1 MSQMDTTN
9 STKQSQGNDAA
20 VEQMSIVIIGHVDH
34 GKSTV
39 VGRLL
44 ADTDSLPQGKLDD
57 VRAQCARNAKPFE
70 YAFLLDA
77 LKDEQAQGITIDSA
91 RCFFKSERRQYIII
105 DAPGHIEFLKNM
117 ISGAARAEAAVLV
130 IDAKEGVRENSR
142 RHGYLLS
149 MLGIRQVVVV
159 VNKMDLVDY
168 DQQVF
173 EQIEQE
179 YTAFLT
185 KVGIEPSYFL
195 PVSAREG
202 DNVAANTEALAWF
215 QGPTVLQALDRFEKE
230 ASPVDQA
237 LRFPVQDIY
246 KFTEGSDDR
255 RIIAGR
261 VETGT
266 ARTGDEVR
274 FWPSGKTSTIASVE
288 GFNLPAQ
295 DRACAGQSTG
305 FTLTEQIYI
314 RPGEMMVRVDQKQPK
329 VGSQLRINIFWMAR
343 QPMIKNKRYKLKLAT
358 TKVSVW
364 LREVV
369 NVLDASELTT
379 DFNRQ
384 QIERHDVAECVLET
398 VRPVAFDL
406 TSEIARTG
414 RFVIIDNYEIAGG
427 GVVLASV
434 ENQTT
439 RLTERVQQREKDWQR
454 SGITC
459 ANRAMRYN
467 QKSTLVILSGPA
479 NGGKKELAKALEEKL
494 FTNGRLVYYL
504 GLSNSLLDSDADV
517 DASGQRD
524 EIIRRLGEISHMF
537 TDAGLILITTVS
549 GLDDYELEMI
559 ETLNR
564 PHDQLVVNVGANNF
578 THSKVDL
585 QLDDSTDRDG
595 AMGEIERLLASKK
608 YLVEYYL

>member
-1 MSQMDTTN
+1 MSQIDTTN
-9 STKQSQGNDAA
+9 SSKQNQGDDAA

-57 VRAQCARNAKPFE
+57 VKAQCARNAKPFE

-179 YTAFLT
+179 YTAFLA
-185 KVGIEPSYFL
+185 KVGMAPSFFL

-266 ARTGDEVR
+266 VRPGDEVR

-288 GFNLPAQ
+288 GFNLSAQ
-295 DRACAGQSTG
+295 DRAYAGQSTG

-314 RPGEMMVRVDQKQPK
+314 RSGEMMVRAHESQPK

-406 TSEIARTG
+406 TSEIASTG

-427 GVVLASV
+427 GVVLAPV

-439 RLTERVQQREKDWQR
+439 RLAERVQQRERDWQR

-524 EIIRRLGEISHMF
+524 EILRRLGEISHMF

-559 ETLNR
+559 ETLNQ
-564 PHDQLVVNVGANNF
+564 PNDHLVVNVGANNF

-585 QLDDSTDRDG
+585 QLDDSTNRDG

>member
-1 MSQMDTTN
+1 MSQIDTTN
-9 STKQSQGNDAA
+9 SSKQNQGDDAA

-57 VRAQCARNAKPFE
+57 VKAQCARNAKPFE

-179 YTAFLT
+179 YTAFLA
-185 KVGIEPSYFL
+185 KVGMAPSFFL

-266 ARTGDEVR
+266 VRPGDEVR

-288 GFNLPAQ
+288 GFNLSAQ
-295 DRACAGQSTG
+295 DRAYAGQSTG

-314 RPGEMMVRVDQKQPK
+314 RSGEMMVRAHESQPK

-406 TSEIARTG
+406 TSEIASTG

-427 GVVLASV
+427 GVVLAPV

-439 RLTERVQQREKDWQR
+439 RLAERVQQRERDWQR

-524 EIIRRLGEISHMF
+524 EILRRLGEISHMF

-559 ETLNR
+559 ETLNQ
-564 PHDQLVVNVGANNF
+564 PNDHLVVNVGANNF

-585 QLDDSTDRDG
+585 HLDDSTNRDG

>member
-1 MSQMDTTN
+1 MDTTN
-9 STKQSQGNDAA
+9 SPKQSQGNGAA

-173 EQIEQE
+173 DQIEQE

-185 KVGIEPSYFL
+185 KVGITPSFFL
-195 PVSAREG
+195 PASAREG
-202 DNVAANTEALAWF
+202 DNIAANTEALAWF

-237 LRFPVQDIY
+237 LRFPIQDIY

-261 VETGT
+261 VEAGT
-266 ARTGDEVR
+266 VRKGDEVR

-288 GFNLPAQ
+288 GFNLPVQ

-305 FTLTEQIYI
+305 FTFTEQIYI
-314 RPGEMMVRVDQKQPK
+314 RPGEMMVRADQDQPK

-379 DFNRQ
+379 DYNRQ

-406 TSEIARTG
+406 TSEIASTG

-439 RLTERVQQREKDWQR
+439 RLAERVQQREKDWQR
-454 SGITC
+454 SGITP

-479 NGGKKELAKALEEKL
+479 GRGKRELAKALEEKL
-494 FTNGRLVYYL
+494 FANGRLVYFL
-504 GLSNSLLDSDADV
+504 GLSNSLLDSDTDV

-524 EIIRRLGEISHMF
+524 EILRRLGEISHMF

-559 ETLNR
+559 ETLNQ
-564 PHDQLVVNVGANNF
+564 PHDHLVVNVGSNNF

-585 QLDDSTDRDG
+585 QLEDSTNRDE
-595 AMGEIERLLASKK
+595 AIGEIERLLASKK